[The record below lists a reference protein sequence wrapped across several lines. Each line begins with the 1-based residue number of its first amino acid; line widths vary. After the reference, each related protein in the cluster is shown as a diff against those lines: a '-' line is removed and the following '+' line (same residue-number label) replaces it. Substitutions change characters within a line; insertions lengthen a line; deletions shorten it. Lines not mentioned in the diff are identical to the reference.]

1 MKADKTEIALMNNL
15 YLNKEHMTD
24 RQFGEKDQH
33 LDAISLELN
42 VSSKGLSLELSNI
55 NQVNLLLLKEKY
67 PFENL
72 GDLSS
77 VSINLP
83 NRNLGLLNIAIK
95 IESSQDIE
103 LPKTLA
109 ILNFDGSQDVRKS
122 SSKVLI

>member
-1 MKADKTEIALMNNL
+1 MTEDGSLLLDLSELTAMKADKTEIALMNNL

-24 RQFGEKDQH
+24 RQFGEKNQH

-67 PFENL
+67 PLENL

-77 VSINLP
+77 VSINLQIEIWACST
-83 NRNLGLLNIAIK
+83 LL
-95 IESSQDIE
+95 
-103 LPKTLA
+103 
-109 ILNFDGSQDVRKS
+109 
-122 SSKVLI
+122 